1 MTPQE
6 AAFALK
12 DATGRACEKINEF
25 SQRVF
30 RTRGGRLG
38 SGMGIL
44 LEALWGYYVN
54 VELESEATLCEIGW
68 VPGHEYNDFACIYRD
83 QIWIPT
89 SHAGELLRIE
99 AKSMNTEADE
109 SKGHFDELISQLGE
123 WDLLLVLAWSWDL
136 DDDKIRVYP
145 HIHDYFIDSARSI
158 ALLRDSLH
166 IARKGSFVDRSNCPD
181 RCIPELCKHHGEP
194 LNSAGKRERRSGPTS
209 CKPED
214 SSYAANFG
222 GLVRMV
228 KTRGQTARDVLANVC
243 AADPVA
249 QAYVAFIQR
258 NFSSRLRTVE
268 DET

>member
-6 AAFALK
+6 AALALK
-12 DATGRACEKINEF
+12 NTTGPACEKINDL
-25 SQRVF
+25 SQKVF

-44 LEALWGYYVN
+44 LEALWGYYIN
-54 VELESEATLCEIGW
+54 AELEKEGALCEVGW
-68 VPGHEYNDFACIYRD
+68 VPGHEYNDFACIQRD
-83 QIWIPT
+83 QQWTPSNRT
-89 SHAGELLRIE
+89 GELLRVE

-109 SKGHFDELISQLGE
+109 SKGHFDELMARLGE
-123 WDLLLVLAWSWDL
+123 WDLLLVLAWSWDFA
-136 DDDKIRVYP
+136 DDGIRVYP

-181 RCIPELCKHHGEP
+181 RCIPEHCQHHGEP
-194 LNSAGKRERRSGPTS
+194 LNSAGKRERRSGPAS

-228 KTRGQTARDVLANVC
+228 KTRGQSAREVLATICN
-243 AADPVA
+243 ADPVA
-249 QAYVAFIQR
+249 QAYVAFIRR

-268 DET
+268 DEA